1 MPPQLPTPTLFV
13 SCLFQGAGEEIQEES
28 PPRQGGGGGGE
39 TSGSTNEGEK
49 PWSVREDFRRRMKEL
64 KQKYRD
70 APDCY
75 KGYEALLDTYE
86 DPTMPI
92 PTGMKAVRKLCN
104 TTPVQYSD
112 CKQRVGPSTVYIV
125 YVKAIPLGIM

>member
-1 MPPQLPTPTLFV
+1 M
-13 SCLFQGAGEEIQEES
+13 
-28 PPRQGGGGGGE
+28 
-39 TSGSTNEGEK
+39 
-49 PWSVREDFRRRMKEL
+49 REDFRRRMKEL

-112 CKQRVGPSTVYIV
+112 CTTPVQYSDCKQRVGPSTVYIV